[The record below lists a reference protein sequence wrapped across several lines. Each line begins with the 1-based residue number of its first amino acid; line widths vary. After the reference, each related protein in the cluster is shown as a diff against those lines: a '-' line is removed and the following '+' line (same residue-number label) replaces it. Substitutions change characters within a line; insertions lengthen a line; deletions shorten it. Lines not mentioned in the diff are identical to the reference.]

1 MREKEGM
8 EGLENKITVTNVCRG
23 SSMEKRDNDSE
34 CEGDGRVEASVL
46 LNHSFG

>member
-34 CEGDGRVEASVL
+34 GDGRVEASVL